1 MKNHQKPKV
10 ISLFSGAGG
19 MDIGFENAGFETVVA
34 VEFDP
39 SCCDTLRANR
49 PHLKVIQGD
58 VSSIKTEDILL
69 AANLKPLEAGLVIG
83 GPPCQSFSLAG
94 KRLGMDEPRGRLVLD
109 FIRIVREA
117 LPVAFVMENVKGM
130 SNWQNG
136 AALRAIEEELSDP
149 ISYMDKTYQY
159 VIQHKV
165 LNAAN
170 FGVPQFRERIF
181 LVGNRLGKEFSFPRP
196 THKESNGQVDL
207 FGNKVRDQ
215 KSEILSTPLEAGR
228 NQKPKVSLEEFLAIY
243 EKTWIDDWYASRK
256 EHDEYKQKGKKALT
270 EFYKKIEKDIP
281 VPKYLERPFNLKIED
296 DGDEY
301 TIKGVI
307 DRIDHLNGGIE
318 IIDYKTGQG
327 RTEKNFSAE
336 DKEQL
341 LIYQLAATQVLGEK
355 VENLSFYYVEVGNKV
370 SFLGTEKELKAIE
383 KKIINTIKEIKKGK
397 FPPKPGK
404 ICDWCDFKNIC
415 EYRAL

>member
-207 FGNKVRDQ
+207 FGNGQLKNYISAWDAIGTLPEAEEP
-215 KSEILSTPLEAGR
+215 SEVAMR
-228 NQKPKVSLEEFLAIY
+228 VS
-243 EKTWIDDWYASRK
+243 
-256 EHDEYKQKGKKALT
+256 G
-270 EFYKKIEKDIP
+270 
-281 VPKYLERPFNLKIED
+281 
-296 DGDEY
+296 
-301 TIKGVI
+301 TIKG
-307 DRIDHLNGGIE
+307 R
-318 IIDYKTGQG
+318 
-327 RTEKNFSAE
+327 
-336 DKEQL
+336 
-341 LIYQLAATQVLGEK
+341 
-355 VENLSFYYVEVGNKV
+355 
-370 SFLGTEKELKAIE
+370 IE
-383 KKIINTIKEIKKGK
+383 KHG
-397 FPPKPGK
+397 
-404 ICDWCDFKNIC
+404 
-415 EYRAL
+415 Y